1 MKKEF
6 VNFFINYTDIPL
18 PNEIGREEMFKINLQ
33 GVTVADDVNYK
44 ELVALTD
51 GYSGS
56 DIANVCREA
65 SLMQMRKRLLQ
76 NIGGDILSLIN
87 NNPNFQSELEAP
99 ITMDDLFQAVKNISK
114 SVSPKDLEN
123 YTKWT
128 SEFKSN

>member
-1 MKKEF
+1 M
-6 VNFFINYTDIPL
+6 